1 MKFSA
6 GIDGLTKENRFLK
19 TLTKM
24 LLLLAILLLGMVYT
38 LYDKTPLIVERSS
51 RGLEVVRA
59 SEFSRNPDDLKLAL
73 QIMLKARFDS
83 ETVSPELFLNP
94 RQVVLRETEQKDM
107 KARGMNQRVVV
118 KRIIF
123 EKEQAI
129 VDFDRVIAV
138 GDLRSAL
145 KTKVRVSFE
154 EVSPNELNPYGLLLS
169 MADPIINTEVK

>member
-24 LLLLAILLLGMVYT
+24 LLAVTILLLGMVYT

-59 SEFSRNPDDLKLAL
+59 VDFSRNPEDLKIAL
-73 QIMLKARFDS
+73 QIMLKARFDT
-83 ETVSPELFLNP
+83 EAVSPELFLNA

-107 KARGMNQRVVV
+107 KARGMSQRVVV
-118 KRIIF
+118 KRVTF
-123 EKEQAI
+123 EKDQAL

-138 GDLRSAL
+138 GELRSAL

-154 EVSPNELNPYGLLLS
+154 EISPNELNPYGLLLS
-169 MADPIINTEVK
+169 LADPIINAEAK